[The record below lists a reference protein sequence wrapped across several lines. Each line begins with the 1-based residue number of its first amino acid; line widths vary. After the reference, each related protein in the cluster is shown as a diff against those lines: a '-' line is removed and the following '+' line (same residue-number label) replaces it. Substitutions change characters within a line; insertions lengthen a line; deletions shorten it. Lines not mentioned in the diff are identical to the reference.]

1 MNSSFSAL
9 PALAAVPLNSFSPR
23 YFKVG
28 KLMLVLGGTIVAGGM
43 GFLKAGGVRACCS
56 APLVIEP
63 AHSNKSFSS
72 LMNGTDS

>member
-1 MNSSFSAL
+1 
-9 PALAAVPLNSFSPR
+9 
-23 YFKVG
+23 
-28 KLMLVLGGTIVAGGM
+28 MLVLGGTIVAGGM